1 MTKYEFIK
9 EEHFGSPDWYYTK
22 KDGVYVSDSGHSDY
36 QRALD
41 KYNHIV
47 NKGELKK
54 IAVLQTTEKEEDQD
68 ND

>member
-1 MTKYEFIK
+1 MAIVFNKQLQANRLNLTFNNNVVEF
-9 EEHFGSPDWYYTK
+9 Y
-22 KDGVYVSDSGHSDY
+22 SDSGHSDH

-54 IAVLQTTEKEEDQD
+54 IAVLETIEKEE
-68 ND
+68 NE

>member
-1 MTKYEFIK
+1 M
-9 EEHFGSPDWYYTK
+9 
-22 KDGVYVSDSGHSDY
+22 DGIYVTDSGHSDY

-54 IAVLQTTEKEEDQD
+54 VEVLQTTEKEE
-68 ND
+68 NE

>member
-9 EEHFGSPDWYYTK
+9 EEHFGSPAWYYTK
-22 KDGVYVSDSGHSDY
+22 KDGIYVTDSGHSDY

-54 IAVLQTTEKEEDQD
+54 VEVLQTTEKEE
-68 ND
+68 NE

>member
-54 IAVLQTTEKEEDQD
+54 IAVLETIEKEE
-68 ND
+68 N